1 MIIDNLALDGVQ
13 LFKPNI
19 YKDDRGVFTE
29 KLNVNFL
36 DNFSIKQVNQSISQ
50 KNVFR
55 GFHFQS
61 PPYEQAKYVWVEN
74 GLILDI
80 VINIQPNSKQYKK
93 SIIIELSDRNN
104 FHLFIP
110 RGFAHGFIAMDNNSK
125 VYYAVDNFYS
135 SESDSGVNYKDKS
148 LKIDWPINI
157 DSLIV
162 SDKDKNLP
170 FL

>member
-1 MIIDNLALDGVQ
+1 MIIDNLALDDVQ
-13 LFKPNI
+13 LFKPDI
-19 YKDDRGVFTE
+19 YKDSRGVFTE

-36 DNFSIKQVNQSISQ
+36 DNFSIKQINQSISQ

-55 GFHFQS
+55 GFHFQN

-74 GLILDI
+74 GAILDI

-93 SIIIELSDRNN
+93 SIMIELNDRNN

-110 RGFAHGFIAMDNNSK
+110 KGFAHGFIAIHNDSK

-135 SESDSGVNYKDKS
+135 SEYDSGVNYGDKS

-157 DSLIV
+157 DNLIV
-162 SDKDKNLP
+162 SEKDKNLP